1 MSPKRYYHAVGP
13 RKFWNFVIFAI
24 FLLFFYTPLVN
35 NIMIAFGDTYRYPNV
50 IPQEFG
56 LRWWEFIFS
65 QDQLVESIITSFVV
79 ATLTTIISLI
89 VGVPAAYAISRY
101 NFVGRKFFMFTFLIS
116 NAFPKMGIYVAM
128 AIIFYRLNLMGTL
141 PGVIIIHLI
150 NTLMFM
156 IWLPAGSFRSV
167 HRQQEEAAR
176 DVGASPF
183 MVFRKI
189 TLPLAMPGIAVAS
202 VYTFLGSMEEAQG
215 TLLVGFPDINTMAT
229 AMYGIILDYPLQA
242 GAVFS
247 LILMVPSII
256 VIWLFRKYLSAD
268 ALGQGFKMK

>member
-1 MSPKRYYHAVGP
+1 MSPRRFYHAVGAW
-13 RKFWNFVIFAI
+13 KFWNFVIFSI

-35 NIMIAFGDTYRYPNV
+35 NIMIAFADTYRFPDV

-56 LRWWEFIFS
+56 LRWWEFIFD
-65 QDQLVESIITSFVV
+65 QDQLVESIFTSFAV
-79 ATLTTIISLI
+79 AILTTVVSLVVCI
-89 VGVPAAYAISRY
+89 PAAYAIARY
-101 NFVGRKFFMFTFLIS
+101 DFFGRKFFMFTFLIS

-141 PGVIIIHLI
+141 PGVIIVHLI

-156 IWLPAGSFRSV
+156 IWLPAGSFRAV

-183 MVFRKI
+183 TVFRKI

-215 TLLVGFPDINTMAT
+215 TLLVGFPDINTMST
-229 AMYGIILDYPLQA
+229 AMYGVILDYPLTA

-247 LILMVPSII
+247 IVLMVPSVL

-268 ALGQGFKMK
+268 ALGQGFKIK